1 MKCWICKKKCHWCN
15 KRKDDIYTIKLWC
28 EISTLANP
36 RFDDIP
42 DVAQDQVD

>member
-28 EISTLANP
+28 KYYNKNICEDRYDKKRLGLI
-36 RFDDIP
+36 
-42 DVAQDQVD
+42 